1 MKTIITAAIAIICIV
16 AGAAGGHFLKTG
28 GGGGSAEA
36 AVANVST
43 SASDDDHG
51 DASHDDGHAVAED
64 SHDSGGGH
72 SNGGHGGSYGS
83 GSSDGANYFRFSRE
97 FVIPLMRNER
107 VASLV
112 ILNISLETDASVAE
126 ELFSKEPKLRD
137 NIMTTLVHLSNDGS
151 TLSALTSVDN
161 YEKVRAMI
169 LTNLENVVPHG
180 IQNVLILDAAKQ
192 DL

>member
-1 MKTIITAAIAIICIV
+1 MKTIITAVIAIICVV

-28 GGGGSAEA
+28 GGGSATAEA
-36 AVANVST
+36 ASDSDKHVET
-43 SASDDDHG
+43 SDKDDHG
-51 DASHDDGHAVAED
+51 KSDKSHGGGD
-64 SHDSGGGH
+64 SHSK
-72 SNGGHGGSYGS
+72 SGHGDSHSKAAAG
-83 GSSDGANYFRFSRE
+83 DMNYFRFSRE
-97 FVIPLMRNER
+97 FVVPLMRNER

-112 ILNISLETDASVAE
+112 ILNISLETDTTVTDKMF
-126 ELFSKEPKLRD
+126 LMEPKLRD

-161 YEKVRAMI
+161 YERVRGMI
-169 LTNLENVVPHG
+169 LNNLENVVPSG